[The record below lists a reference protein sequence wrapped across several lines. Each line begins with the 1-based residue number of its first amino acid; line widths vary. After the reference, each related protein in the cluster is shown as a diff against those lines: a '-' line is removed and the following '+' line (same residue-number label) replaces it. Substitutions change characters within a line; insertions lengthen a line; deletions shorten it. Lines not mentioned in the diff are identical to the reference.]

1 MDRITQQRQ
10 NETRSQFRKL
20 HHFTLNAALKHS
32 WYKRTE
38 RLRTFIRTIKYLS
51 QNQTAAFL
59 RGAARP
65 PAARHRL
72 CSGNTY
78 FWSPSQPA
86 APERNIKIHIDIQD
100 AETSSESRRRIHRL
114 AARLDV
120 HAETDSVLHV
130 SVSVS
135 NLYHQTCWTLL
146 LASVSRINTCAHTP
160 YTEKSFL
167 TFLYIYEAFK
177 KKFSHK
183 QSFDSSVRVS
193 GVRQVSSR

>member
-59 RGAARP
+59 VVLLVLLQLG
-65 PAARHRL
+65 HWMH
-72 CSGNTY
+72 SGNTY

-135 NLYHQTCWTLL
+135 NLYHQTCWTPL

-160 YTEKSFL
+160 YTEKLFL